1 MKIRIASRTSPLA
14 IFQTKEVIRSIES
27 LNEGHECE
35 IIKIESDGDLTDKPL
50 FEIGG
55 KGLFV
60 SKLEKS
66 LSKDEAD
73 IAVHSLKDVPTEPG
87 PPSPLVETMFSKFGL
102 KDFGQEF
109 EILAMLPREDF
120 RDVILLKE
128 SIKFHDLKDGSKI
141 ATSGPRRKAQLL
153 AINPKFEIIPIRG
166 NIETRINKLIN
177 EDLDGLIVAKAAMN
191 RLKIEYPNVYIFS
204 EEEMLPAASQGV
216 IGIQIFMGDPRR
228 KELINIFT
236 KINHGDTF
244 QTVYKERQIVS
255 LLEGDCLSPISVLCK
270 KLDNDLNLKVRVS
283 NHSGT
288 EIINEEIIVN
298 TGLNNLI
305 QRLVHGRAKELIR
318 EK

>member
-66 LSKDEAD
+66 LSKNEAD
-73 IAVHSLKDVPTEPG
+73 IAVHSLKDVPAELG
-87 PPSPLVETMFSKFGL
+87 PPDMHKFP
-102 KDFGQEF
+102 
-109 EILAMLPREDF
+109 IIAMLPREDF

-128 SIKFHDLKDGSKI
+128 NIKFHDLKDGSKI

-177 EDLDGLIVAKAAMN
+177 EDLDGLIVAKAAIN

-244 QTVYKERQIVS
+244 QTAYKERQIVS

-298 TGLNNLI
+298 TGLNDLI

>member
-66 LSKDEAD
+66 LSKNEAD
-73 IAVHSLKDVPTEPG
+73 IAVHSLKDVPTELAPPG
-87 PPSPLVETMFSKFGL
+87 WHK
-102 KDFGQEF
+102 F
-109 EILAMLPREDF
+109 EIVAMLPREDF

-128 SIKFHDLKDGSKI
+128 NIKFHDLKDGSKI

-298 TGLNNLI
+298 TGLNDLI

>member
-1 MKIRIASRTSPLA
+1 MKIRIASRASPLA

-66 LSKDEAD
+66 LSKNEAD
-73 IAVHSLKDVPTEPG
+73 IAVHSLKDVPAELG
-87 PPSPLVETMFSKFGL
+87 PPDMHKFP
-102 KDFGQEF
+102 
-109 EILAMLPREDF
+109 IIAMLPREDF

-128 SIKFHDLKDGSKI
+128 NIKFHDLKDGSKI

-228 KELINIFT
+228 KELIN
-236 KINHGDTF
+236 
-244 QTVYKERQIVS
+244 
-255 LLEGDCLSPISVLCK
+255 K
-270 KLDNDLNLKVRVS
+270 K
-283 NHSGT
+283 
-288 EIINEEIIVN
+288 
-298 TGLNNLI
+298 
-305 QRLVHGRAKELIR
+305 
-318 EK
+318 

>member
-1 MKIRIASRTSPLA
+1 MKIRIASRASPLA

-66 LSKDEAD
+66 LSKNEAD
-73 IAVHSLKDVPTEPG
+73 IAVHSLKDVPAELG
-87 PPSPLVETMFSKFGL
+87 PPDMHKFP
-102 KDFGQEF
+102 
-109 EILAMLPREDF
+109 IIAMLPREDF

-128 SIKFHDLKDGSKI
+128 NIKFHDLKDGSKI

-216 IGIQIFMGDPRR
+216 IGIQIFRGDPRR

-244 QTVYKERQIVS
+244 QTAYKERQIVS

-298 TGLNNLI
+298 TGLNDLI

>member
-66 LSKDEAD
+66 LSKNEAD
-73 IAVHSLKDVPTEPG
+73 IAVHSLKDVPAELG
-87 PPSPLVETMFSKFGL
+87 PPDMHKFP
-102 KDFGQEF
+102 
-109 EILAMLPREDF
+109 IIAMLPREDF

-128 SIKFHDLKDGSKI
+128 NIKFHDLKDGSKI

-244 QTVYKERQIVS
+244 QTVYKERQMVS

-298 TGLNNLI
+298 TGLNDLI

>member
-66 LSKDEAD
+66 LSKNEAD
-73 IAVHSLKDVPTEPG
+73 IAVHSLKDVPAELG
-87 PPSPLVETMFSKFGL
+87 PPDMHKFP
-102 KDFGQEF
+102 
-109 EILAMLPREDF
+109 IIAMLPREDF

-128 SIKFHDLKDGSKI
+128 NIKFHDLKDGSKI

-177 EDLDGLIVAKAAMN
+177 DEIIFLKQSKKDKRNKNIYLTKKGI
-191 RLKIEYPNVYIFS
+191 KIEKKLI
-204 EEEMLPAASQGV
+204 EK
-216 IGIQIFMGDPRR
+216 QIKNIALAYKDAGTESINGF
-228 KELINIFT
+228 KKILIN
-236 KINHGDTF
+236 
-244 QTVYKERQIVS
+244 
-255 LLEGDCLSPISVLCK
+255 LISKNSKNILKK
-270 KLDNDLNLKVRVS
+270 KLWK
-283 NHSGT
+283 
-288 EIINEEIIVN
+288 
-298 TGLNNLI
+298 
-305 QRLVHGRAKELIR
+305 
-318 EK
+318 

>member
-1 MKIRIASRTSPLA
+1 MKIRIASRASPLA

-66 LSKDEAD
+66 LSKNEAD
-73 IAVHSLKDVPTEPG
+73 IAVHSLKDVPAELG
-87 PPSPLVETMFSKFGL
+87 PPDMHKFP
-102 KDFGQEF
+102 
-109 EILAMLPREDF
+109 I
-120 RDVILLKE
+120 KE
-128 SIKFHDLKDGSKI
+128 NIKFHDLKDGSKI

-204 EEEMLPAASQGV
+204 EE
-216 IGIQIFMGDPRR
+216 
-228 KELINIFT
+228 
-236 KINHGDTF
+236 
-244 QTVYKERQIVS
+244 
-255 LLEGDCLSPISVLCK
+255 
-270 KLDNDLNLKVRVS
+270 
-283 NHSGT
+283 
-288 EIINEEIIVN
+288 
-298 TGLNNLI
+298 
-305 QRLVHGRAKELIR
+305 
-318 EK
+318 

>member
-66 LSKDEAD
+66 LSKNEAD
-73 IAVHSLKDVPTEPG
+73 IAVHSLKDVPAELG
-87 PPSPLVETMFSKFGL
+87 PPDMHKFP
-102 KDFGQEF
+102 
-109 EILAMLPREDF
+109 IIAMLPREDF

-128 SIKFHDLKDGSKI
+128 NIKFHDLKDGSKI

-244 QTVYKERQIVS
+244 QTAYKERQIVS

-298 TGLNNLI
+298 TGLNDLI